1 MTPIKSPTMPSV
13 IDGSAAAEFRR
24 SFNAAHFEF
33 RHNLAGHPLFSI
45 ARLAELA
52 ERMTAVGAGH
62 HVVAFSVTRKTPAR
76 KFDQLARH
84 EGARET
90 LSRIETGTSWLKL
103 SFVQEYDP
111 QYRGIH
117 DQILEDAADCSGL
130 PLRQALRWSSMT
142 ILLSS
147 PGIITPY
154 HIDHESNLLFQI
166 AGEKEVWLFDPR
178 DVRALREDE
187 IENFYVGNVNAA
199 DFRLAAQPL
208 GCLYRLAP
216 GVAVHNPPLGPHW
229 VRNGNGV
236 SVSVSLNFSLRS
248 SEQRARVYQMNYYLR
263 RLGWHP
269 SPPSGFAAPRLDQGL
284 GDADRR
290 GGSAPE
296 PGATA
301 AAGTPAAMAAVESR
315 DGRLLGQGVMVWA
328 VVSASRLI
336 IGDRTQPKERNEIPN
351 SADRSIPGRGEP
363 TPEAQRPAKSP
374 EVHSRDPASPG

>member
-13 IDGSAAAEFRR
+13 IDGSAVAEFRR
-24 SFNAAHFEF
+24 SFNAAHFQF

-45 ARLAELA
+45 ARLGELA
-52 ERMTAVGAGH
+52 ERMTDVGAGH

-90 LSRIETGTSWLKL
+90 LSRIETGSSWLKL

-111 QYRGIH
+111 QYREIH

-166 AGEKEVWLFDPR
+166 AGEKDLWLFDPR

-187 IENFYVGNVNAA
+187 IENFYAGNVNAA

-269 SPPSGFAAPRLDQGL
+269 SPPSGSRFRDWIKGSAMRIGAVARPRNLEQLLQPGPRRLWRRLSPGRATLRPGGDGL
-284 GDADRR
+284 GR
-290 GGSAPE
+290 GLGEQTHNRGPDSA
-296 PGATA
+296 
-301 AAGTPAAMAAVESR
+301 
-315 DGRLLGQGVMVWA
+315 
-328 VVSASRLI
+328 
-336 IGDRTQPKERNEIPN
+336 ER
-351 SADRSIPGRGEP
+351 
-363 TPEAQRPAKSP
+363 AK
-374 EVHSRDPASPG
+374 

>member
-1 MTPIKSPTMPSV
+1 MTHIKSPVMPSV
-13 IDGSAAAEFRR
+13 IDGSAGAEFRR
-24 SFNAAHFEF
+24 SFNAAHFQF

-62 HVVAFSVTRKTPAR
+62 HVVAFSVTKKTPAR

-154 HIDHESNLLFQI
+154 HIDHESNLLFQV

-199 DFRLAAQPL
+199 EFRLAGPTAWISLSPCAGGGPAQPSSWSAL
-208 GCLYRLAP
+208 GAERQWRVGERQLELQ
-216 GVAVHNPPLGPHW
+216 PPL
-229 VRNGNGV
+229 VRAAGQGL
-236 SVSVSLNFSLRS
+236 SDELL
-248 SEQRARVYQMNYYLR
+248 
-263 RLGWHP
+263 P
-269 SPPSGFAAPRLDQGL
+269 STVGMAPLAAERFAAPRLDQGL
-284 GDADRR
+284 GDADRC
-290 GGSAPE
+290 GGSAAE
-296 PGATA
+296 PGPTA
-301 AAGTPAAMAAVESR
+301 AAGTPEAMAAVES
-315 DGRLLGQGVMVWA
+315 G
-328 VVSASRLI
+328 
-336 IGDRTQPKERNEIPN
+336 T
-351 SADRSIPGRGEP
+351 ADC
-363 TPEAQRPAKSP
+363 
-374 EVHSRDPASPG
+374 

>member
-1 MTPIKSPTMPSV
+1 M
-13 IDGSAAAEFRR
+13 
-24 SFNAAHFEF
+24 
-33 RHNLAGHPLFSI
+33 
-45 ARLAELA
+45 
-52 ERMTAVGAGH
+52 
-62 HVVAFSVTRKTPAR
+62 
-76 KFDQLARH
+76 
-84 EGARET
+84 
-90 LSRIETGTSWLKL
+90 SRIETGSSWLKL

-111 QYRGIH
+111 QYRDY
-117 DQILEDAADCSGL
+117 DQILEDAVDCSGL

-142 ILLSS
+142 ILISS

-208 GCLYRLAP
+208 GFLYRLAP
-216 GVAVHNPPLGPHW
+216 GVALHNPPLGPHW

-269 SPPSGFAAPRLDQGL
+269 SPPSGSRFRDWIKGSAMRIGAVARPRNLDQLLQPGP
-284 GDADRR
+284 RR
-290 GGSAPE
+290 LW
-296 PGATA
+296 
-301 AAGTPAAMAAVESR
+301 R
-315 DGRLLGQGVMVWA
+315 RL
-328 VVSASRLI
+328 S
-336 IGDRTQPKERNEIPN
+336 
-351 SADRSIPGRGEP
+351 PGRPIVRPGGEVLGGDPGEP
-363 TPEAQRPAKSP
+363 THHGDPDSAERAK
-374 EVHSRDPASPG
+374 